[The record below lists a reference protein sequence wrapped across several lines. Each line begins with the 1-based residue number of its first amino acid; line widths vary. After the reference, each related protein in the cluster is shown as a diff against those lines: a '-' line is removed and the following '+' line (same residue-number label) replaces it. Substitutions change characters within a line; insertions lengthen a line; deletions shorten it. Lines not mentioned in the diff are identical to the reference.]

1 MQLKTSKEI
10 KEVIDNFKSNKRAT
24 LKALVY
30 SYIETEDMDMLYTI
44 DDEFLYEHRWEFFE
58 HLTDSELLYETV
70 DVEDFVDKVYGIYYA
85 EDKVDTKT
93 MDFFVAPP
101 WLFV

>member
-10 KEVIDNFKSNKRAT
+10 KEVIDNFKSNKKAT
-24 LKALVY
+24 LKALLY
-30 SYIETEDMDMLYTI
+30 AYIELNNLDMLYTI

-70 DVEDFVDKVYGIYYA
+70 DVEEFVDKVYGIYYA
-85 EDKVDTKT
+85 EDKVDNKK
-93 MDFFVAPP
+93 MG
-101 WLFV
+101 LF